1 MNGAKDMQIDLRKRL
16 TERPSKELTLTVAR
30 EALADTEVLKELLN
44 LLYEGDDPM
53 RWRAAWVLEKVSERK
68 PSLLAKERNS
78 IVAMVTNGNGP
89 DGLRRLLMSIL
100 HNLPDDRDIDVEL
113 LNYLLA
119 TMLDLKATPGVQ
131 ALAMKLAA
139 RISSRHE
146 ELHEE
151 FYCIVR
157 NMELEYYS
165 PGVRSAVKQCLKKN
179 KKDWYKRLV
188 YEKEYYRDC
197 RWGNPASGIQ
207 DEQAD

>member
-1 MNGAKDMQIDLRKRL
+1 MNGAKDMQINLRKRL
-16 TERPSKELTLTVAR
+16 TGRPSKELTLTVAR

-119 TMLDLKATPGVQ
+119 TMLDLKAPPGVQ

-139 RISSRHE
+139 RISSRYE

-151 FYCIVR
+151 FCYMVR

-165 PGVRSAVKQCLKKN
+165 PGVRSAVKQCLKK
-179 KKDWYKRLV
+179 KK
-188 YEKEYYRDC
+188 
-197 RWGNPASGIQ
+197 
-207 DEQAD
+207 